1 MYLLGAAKGVA
12 AKAANN
18 LMNKYKGL
26 NIVGTYSPPFG
37 FEKDKAELK
46 KIESQTS
53 ATENLM
59 ELKQILVLLAE
70 IETKLAVN
78 DPNAIKAG
86 ISEDIVILNEQ
97 IKNLK

>member
-1 MYLLGAAKGVA
+1 
-12 AKAANN
+12 
-18 LMNKYKGL
+18 
-26 NIVGTYSPPFG
+26 
-37 FEKDKAELK
+37 
-46 KIESQTS
+46 
-53 ATENLM
+53 M